1 MGKILIV
8 EDNKSLNKALKD
20 KFKKEGFEVF
30 SAFDGRECLEILD
43 KNKPDVI
50 LMDLAMPHMDGN
62 ETIKHLRENN
72 DVKNIPLIILSN
84 LSDMDN
90 ISKVMSEGVYEYLVK
105 SDHSL
110 EQIVN
115 KVRRRIEQ

>member
-8 EDNKSLNKALKD
+8 EDNKSLNKALKN